1 MNLLRFIR
9 TADPSELRAMLLLT
23 VIAGCAN
30 GLLVVMINTVAGYVA
45 EGKRAGL
52 EVWVIFGLAFAVYY
66 ICNRLAL
73 VRSTRIIETLLQ
85 RLRLDIVDRLRSS
98 ELPDIERLGRGRLY
112 HVVAQESNHL
122 SIAFPM
128 MVDSFQQFVLL
139 SVSMVYLLYLSP
151 PAFSV
156 FSFGLFLCAIF
167 YLLINERY
175 AETLKELGDQ
185 QAQMLDAVS
194 DVVDGAKEM
203 RLNAARTFAIQ
214 NEFAEKSFTTETILV
229 RAGEYWATLLMI
241 GSVTAYFIL
250 GVVAFGFPG
259 TMTRSPMAIFELIPV
274 LLFCIGPPARIIGYA
289 PTYIRA
295 RVGLNAI
302 LEIQEQLSHT
312 GSVSTG
318 EAREL
323 AKPYKDFRTIEY
335 NALRFS
341 YPAQGEAGF
350 SVGPVSLTV
359 SRGETLFIVGGNGS
373 GKSTTLRLITGL
385 YRAKSGKITV
395 DGKPVRKDQVPGLRE
410 LFSAVFADFH
420 LFDRLYGLEG
430 IDPARVDALL
440 EEFGLADKVRYENGA
455 FTERHLS
462 TGQSKRLALIG
473 ALLEDREIYIFDE
486 WSAEQ
491 DVEYRRYFYTKV
503 LAQLKA
509 AGKTVIAVTH
519 DERFFHH
526 ADRVIKLEMGKIA
539 WERRF
544 TAEGVS

>member
-1 MNLLRFIR
+1 MKLLRFLR
-9 TADPSELRAMLLLT
+9 TADPSELRFMVMLT
-23 VIAGCAN
+23 IIAGCAN

-45 EGKRAGL
+45 GGKRAGL
-52 EVWVIFGLAFAVYY
+52 EVWAIFGLAFCFYY
-66 ICNRLAL
+66 LCNRMAL
-73 VRSTRIIETLLQ
+73 VRATRIIETLLQ

-98 ELPDIERLGRGRLY
+98 DLPDIEKLGRGKLY

-139 SVSMVYLLYLSP
+139 SVSLLYLLYLSP

-156 FSFGLFLCAIF
+156 FFFALFLCGIF

-175 AETLKELGDQ
+175 AETLRELGDQ
-185 QAQMLDAVS
+185 QVRMLDAVS

-203 RLNAARTFAIQ
+203 RLNEARTFAIH
-214 NEFAEKSFTTETILV
+214 NEFAERSFTTETILV

-250 GVVAFGFPG
+250 GVVGFGFPD
-259 TMTRSPMAIFELIPV
+259 TMTRNPLAIFELIPV

-295 RVGLNAI
+295 QVGLDAI
-302 LEIQEQLSHT
+302 LGIQEALSHT
-312 GSVSTG
+312 ASVSTG
-318 EAREL
+318 EARKL
-323 AKPYKDFRTIEY
+323 AQPYKDFHTIDY
-335 NALRFS
+335 SSLRFS
-341 YPAQGEAGF
+341 YPSEGEAGF
-350 SVGPVSLTV
+350 SVGPISLTV
-359 SRGETLFIVGGNGS
+359 TRGETLFIVGGNGS
-373 GKSTTLRLITGL
+373 GKSTTLRLMTGL
-385 YRAKSGKITV
+385 YRAKSGKISV
-395 DGKPVRKDQVPGLRE
+395 DGKIVRKDQTPGLHE
-410 LFSAVFADFH
+410 LFSAVFANFY
-420 LFDRLYGLEG
+420 LFDRLYGLEHV
-430 IDPARVDALL
+430 DPARVDALI

-455 FTERHLS
+455 FSEKHLS
-462 TGQSKRLALIG
+462 TGQRKRLALIG
-473 ALLEDREIYIFDE
+473 ALLEDREIYVFDE

-491 DVEYRRYFYTKV
+491 DPEYRRYFYTKI

-519 DERFFHH
+519 DERSFHY

-539 WERRF
+539 WERSF
-544 TAEGVS
+544 TAEDAS